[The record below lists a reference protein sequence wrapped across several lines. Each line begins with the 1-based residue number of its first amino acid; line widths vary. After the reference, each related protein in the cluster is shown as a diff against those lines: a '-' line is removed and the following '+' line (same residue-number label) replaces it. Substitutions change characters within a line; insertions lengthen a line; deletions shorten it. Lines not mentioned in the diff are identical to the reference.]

1 MSKTNTR
8 LKSIILMSRDRL
20 VSFFLGVL
28 NLSTASKEFPLS
40 FREEGKSILLSNFRV
55 SVVSAF
61 LLIIFNVFN
70 VDLASDLFFLF

>member
-1 MSKTNTR
+1 
-8 LKSIILMSRDRL
+8 MSRDRL
-20 VSFFLGVL
+20 VSFFGVL

-70 VDLASDLFFLF
+70 VDLASDLFFSFLKVPHQNS